1 MMSKSKI
8 LSCLNCN
15 EPKDELTYSIN
26 TQEPESL
33 KKSFIT
39 ALELAGG
46 EFIESKDE
54 SLESTLEE
62 LTCKN
67 VASSYNYK
75 TATINPNTIDNKL
88 DLSKLDYAIVE
99 AKFGVAE
106 NGAVW
111 INEEGNINR
120 AIYTIVNHL
129 IVVLKG
135 EIVPTMLEAYE
146 LIEDEDFNYA
156 LFISGPSKTA
166 DIEQTLVIG
175 AHGAKR
181 TTVVLVGS

>member
-15 EPKDELTYSIN
+15 EPRDELIYSIS

-33 KKSFIT
+33 KKSFT
-39 ALELAGG
+39 DALELAGG
-46 EFIESKDE
+46 EFLESKEE
-54 SLESTLEE
+54 SLESTLQE
-62 LTCKN
+62 LTSKS

-75 TATINPNTIDNKL
+75 VTTINPNAIDNTL
-88 DLSKLDYAIVE
+88 DLSKLDCAIVE

-111 INEEGNINR
+111 INEEDNINR

-129 IVVLKG
+129 IVILKG

-146 LIEDEDFNYA
+146 LIEYEDFNYG

-175 AHGAKR
+175 AHGAKK
-181 TTVVLVGS
+181 TTVVLVAS